1 MGSFMKWIFLIA
13 ILASS
18 ALYAEV
24 INSNEQSLADDL
36 GFKLSDDNVSKR
48 KIASDR
54 DEKNTTKTNDSE
66 EVDQQRDIASE
77 VNQQEQKVQFWK
89 Y

>member
-1 MGSFMKWIFLIA
+1 MKWIFLIA